1 MLDSSSSR
9 ETVSQEDTLTD
20 DDIQQLLLQAEA
32 RLRSSESST
41 SNTSSLAPLED
52 KNNAACGPYAFL
64 IFAHWLLMSRWHE
77 PQRIPKIPSSQGLQ
91 AYIHQKDDVATVDN
105 TRVIDTSQKKL
116 SDKPW
121 SVESLTSRSKVKVSL
136 IHFIQF
142 NNQYVVVIK
151 ISIALCTRC
160 STFSPSW
167 AVLLSWELHM
177 LS

>member
-64 IFAHWLLMSRWHE
+64 IFAH
-77 PQRIPKIPSSQGLQ
+77 
-91 AYIHQKDDVATVDN
+91 
-105 TRVIDTSQKKL
+105 
-116 SDKPW
+116 
-121 SVESLTSRSKVKVSL
+121 
-136 IHFIQF
+136 
-142 NNQYVVVIK
+142 
-151 ISIALCTRC
+151 
-160 STFSPSW
+160 
-167 AVLLSWELHM
+167 
-177 LS
+177 